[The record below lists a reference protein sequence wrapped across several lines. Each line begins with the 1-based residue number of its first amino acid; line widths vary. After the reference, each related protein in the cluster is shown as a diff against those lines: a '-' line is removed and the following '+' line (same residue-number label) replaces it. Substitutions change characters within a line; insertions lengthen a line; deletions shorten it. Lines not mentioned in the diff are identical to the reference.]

1 LSLGSPALTIPAA
14 PAVSAA
20 TVATAS
26 LVNLT
31 WRDNSSNEN
40 GFRIKRKIG
49 TGTWSQITTVGP
61 NVTTFAS
68 TGLKSRAAYGYRVR
82 AYNAAGTSAYSNT
95 VTTRTVKPK
104 APSTLAAS
112 AVSSSQINLS
122 WRDKSNNETGFRIE
136 RLIGTGAWSPIATT
150 GPNVTNF
157 ASTGLKP
164 RTAYGYR
171 VRAYNGIAPSA

>member
-1 LSLGSPALTIPAA
+1 VPYERPWYKLSLGSPALTIPAA

-49 TGTWSQITTVGP
+49 TGTWS
-61 NVTTFAS
+61 
-68 TGLKSRAAYGYRVR
+68 
-82 AYNAAGTSAYSNT
+82 
-95 VTTRTVKPK
+95 
-104 APSTLAAS
+104 
-112 AVSSSQINLS
+112 
-122 WRDKSNNETGFRIE
+122 
-136 RLIGTGAWSPIATT
+136 PIATT